1 MINIG
6 KEWRWMDDKE
16 EVIESEW
23 DYYSG
28 LPNPMWYENKDKE
41 DHI

>member
-16 EVIESEW
+16 EIKESEW

-28 LPNPMWYENKDKE
+28 LPNPMWYENN
-41 DHI
+41 